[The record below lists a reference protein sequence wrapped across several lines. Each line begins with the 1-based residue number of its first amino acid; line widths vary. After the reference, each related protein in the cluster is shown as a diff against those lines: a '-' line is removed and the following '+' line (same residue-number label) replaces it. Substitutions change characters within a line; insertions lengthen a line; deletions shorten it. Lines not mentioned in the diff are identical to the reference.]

1 MRILS
6 KLVISNLLV
15 SLLLNVSLD
24 CFFFIFTPDSD
35 RGVSGGGG
43 GGELL
48 LSPPHKKLNNLKTV
62 QSLTTKLSDFS

>member
-6 KLVISNLLV
+6 KEGISKLLV

-43 GGELL
+43 GGAFE
-48 LSPPHKKLNNLKTV
+48 SPHKKLNNLKTV
-62 QSLTTKLSDFS
+62 QSLTTKLSDFC